1 MNNLFS
7 NKRIFHINNGIL
19 QLLFVVLFFL
29 SCNNDK
35 QTEEELDFDKIAAIE
50 NTLLPGKVLKGDSIK
65 SYSISTGMKQHHIPG
80 ISIAVANEGK
90 IDWARGYGIANAETG
105 TKVDSTTLFQAAS
118 ISKPITALAI
128 LKMMEEGKVAL
139 DTDVNTYLKDWKVP
153 ENKFTQIEKVTLRRL
168 LTHSAGT
175 TVHGFPGY
183 QKNDSLPS
191 TKEVLDGKGNT
202 AAVIVDTI
210 PGSQFKYS
218 GGGYTIVQKLLE
230 DITGMPF
237 DAYMDTHILQPLGMT
252 HSTYAQPL
260 PETQHKKASAAYDG
274 EGRIIEGFWHNYPE
288 MAAAG
293 LWTTPSDLLKYAI
306 EMQQIFAGKTDG
318 LLKPETVRLMFRKDG
333 HGHGLGPG
341 LEKDG
346 DSLIFSHTGQN
357 AGYTDV
363 LIAFAAKGRALA
375 IMTNADNG
383 GRLLGAIERA
393 VSAQYEWGLSE
404 PEVIDT
410 VALSNSYLTQFSGT
424 WKYIEQVPSA
434 GGDYIAKARVENGQ
448 LVIDDVP
455 EKTEYN
461 FVALDS
467 LTFLDLDKNDRVI
480 FKTDGDETVLWWSDT
495 FEFHKIDPVR
505 E

>member
-274 EGRIIEGFWHNYPE
+274 E
-288 MAAAG
+288 
-293 LWTTPSDLLKYAI
+293 
-306 EMQQIFAGKTDG
+306 
-318 LLKPETVRLMFRKDG
+318 
-333 HGHGLGPG
+333 
-341 LEKDG
+341 
-346 DSLIFSHTGQN
+346 
-357 AGYTDV
+357 
-363 LIAFAAKGRALA
+363 
-375 IMTNADNG
+375 
-383 GRLLGAIERA
+383 
-393 VSAQYEWGLSE
+393 
-404 PEVIDT
+404 VIDT